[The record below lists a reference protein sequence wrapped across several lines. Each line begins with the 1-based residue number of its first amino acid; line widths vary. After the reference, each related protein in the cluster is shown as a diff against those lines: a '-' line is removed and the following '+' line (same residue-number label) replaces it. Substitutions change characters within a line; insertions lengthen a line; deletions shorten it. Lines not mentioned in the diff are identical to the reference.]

1 MSYFYF
7 AGQSCLDF
15 GLHIESYPHYTTAR
29 RRITTQEVP
38 GRNGLL
44 VYDSE
49 SYDNV
54 DGYFEVYVN
63 ATASNTMA
71 AGREISTWLQGNTG
85 YQRLEDAYDTEVYR
99 MATFTGPVDFSNFF
113 QRYGKAT
120 LTFSC
125 MPQRFFKS
133 GESLLKLSNGVILRN
148 YWMCAKPLIQVSGSG
163 QGILYF
169 NDCQVTIS
177 SIPSGGITLDC
188 DTENAYQG
196 TDNLN
201 GLVTVSNEGF
211 PRLVHGDT
219 QIRWSGGITS
229 VSIYPRW
236 WAL

>member
-15 GLHIESYPHYTTAR
+15 GLHIEEHPRYTAAQR
-29 RRITTQEVP
+29 LVTTQQVP

-44 VYDSE
+44 AFDTGAFG
-49 SYDNV
+49 NV
-54 DGYFEVYVN
+54 NGTYNVYVN

-99 MATFTGPVDFSNFF
+99 MAIFTGPMDFSNFF

-120 LTFSC
+120 LTFNC

-133 GESLLKLSNGVILRN
+133 GESPLKLSNGVTLRN
-148 YWMCAKPLIQVSGSG
+148 YWMCAKPLIQVTGSG

-169 NDCQVTIS
+169 NDYQVTIS

-188 DTENAYQG
+188 ETEDAYQG

-201 GLVTVSNEGF
+201 GLVTVSNEEF
-211 PRLVHGDT
+211 LRLVHGDT
-219 QIRWSGGITS
+219 QIRWSGGITA

>member
-15 GLHIESYPHYTTAR
+15 GLHIEEHPHYTTAQR
-29 RRITTQEVP
+29 SVTTQQVP

-44 VYDSE
+44 AFDTGAFGNGGV
-49 SYDNV
+49 SYK
-54 DGYFEVYVN
+54 VYVN

-99 MATFTGPVDFSNFF
+99 MAIFTGPMDFSNFF

-169 NDCQVTIS
+169 NDYQVTIS

-188 DTENAYQG
+188 ETENAYQG
-196 TDNLN
+196 VDNLN
-201 GLVTVSNEGF
+201 GLISVSNEDF
-211 PRLVHGDT
+211 PRLVNGDT

-229 VSIYPRW
+229 VSMYPRW

>member
-15 GLHIESYPHYTTAR
+15 GLHIEEHPHYTTAQR
-29 RRITTQEVP
+29 SVTTQQVP

-44 VYDSE
+44 AFDTGAFG
-49 SYDNV
+49 NV
-54 DGYFEVYVN
+54 DVTYNVYVN

-99 MATFTGPVDFSNFF
+99 MAIFTGPMDFSNFF

-133 GESLLKLSNGVILRN
+133 GESLLKLSNGVTLRN
-148 YWMCAKPLIQVSGSG
+148 YWMCAKPLIRVTGSG

-169 NDCQVTIS
+169 NDYQVTIS

-188 DTENAYQG
+188 DTEDAYHG
-196 TDNLN
+196 ADNLN
-201 GLVTVSNEGF
+201 SLISVSNEGF

-219 QIRWSGGITS
+219 QIRWSGGIAG
-229 VSIYPRW
+229 VSMYPRW

>member
-15 GLHIESYPHYTTAR
+15 GLHIEEYPHYNTAQR
-29 RRITTQEVP
+29 DVITQQVP

-44 VYDSE
+44 AFDTNAFG
-49 SYDNV
+49 NV
-54 DGYFEVYVN
+54 DVSYNVYVN

-71 AGREISTWLQGNTG
+71 AGRKISTWLQGGAG
-85 YQRLEDAYDTEVYR
+85 YQRLEDSYDTEVYR
-99 MATFTGPVDFSNFF
+99 MAIFVGPMDLSNFF

-125 MPQRFFKS
+125 LPQRFFKS
-133 GESLLKLSNGVILRN
+133 GEALMKLSNGVALQN
-148 YWMCAKPLIQVSGSG
+148 NWMCAKPLIQVTGSG

-169 NDCQVTIS
+169 NGYQVTIS
-177 SIPSGGITLDC
+177 DIPSSGITLDC
-188 DTENAYQG
+188 DTEDAYQG
-196 TDNLN
+196 ADNLN
-201 GLVTVSNEGF
+201 SLVAVSNEGF
-211 PRLVHGDT
+211 PRLDHGET
-219 QIRWSGGITS
+219 EIRWSGGITG

>member
-15 GLHIESYPHYTTAR
+15 GLHIEEHPNYTTAQR
-29 RRITTQEVP
+29 SVTTQQVP

-44 VYDSE
+44 AFDTGAFG
-49 SYDNV
+49 NV
-54 DGYFEVYVN
+54 DVTYNVYVN

-99 MATFTGPVDFSNFF
+99 MAIFAGPMDFSNFF

-133 GESLLKLSNGVILRN
+133 GDSPLKLSNGVTLRN
-148 YWMCAKPLIQVSGSG
+148 YWMCAKPLIQVTGSG
-163 QGILYF
+163 QGVLYF
-169 NDCQVTIS
+169 NSYQVTIS
-177 SIPSGGITLDC
+177 DIPSTGITLDC
-188 DTENAYQG
+188 DTEDAYQG

-201 GLVTVSNEGF
+201 SLVAVSNEGF

-219 QIRWSGGITS
+219 QIRWSGGITG

>member
-15 GLHIESYPHYTTAR
+15 GLHIEEHPHYTTAQR
-29 RRITTQEVP
+29 LVTTQQVP

-44 VYDSE
+44 AFDTGAFG
-49 SYDNV
+49 NV
-54 DGYFEVYVN
+54 NGTYNVYVN

-85 YQRLEDAYDTEVYR
+85 YQRLEDAYDIEVYR
-99 MATFTGPVDFSNFF
+99 MAIFTGPMDFSNFF

-133 GESLLKLSNGVILRN
+133 GESLLKLSNGITLRN

-169 NDCQVTIS
+169 NDYQVTIS

-188 DTENAYQG
+188 ETEDAYQG
-196 TDNLN
+196 VDNLN
-201 GLVTVSNEGF
+201 GLISVSNEEF
-211 PRLVHGDT
+211 LRLVHGDT
-219 QIRWSGGITS
+219 QIRWSGGITA

>member
-15 GLHIESYPHYTTAR
+15 GLHIEEHPHYTTAQR
-29 RRITTQEVP
+29 SVTTQQVP

-44 VYDSE
+44 AFDTGAFG
-49 SYDNV
+49 NV
-54 DGYFEVYVN
+54 DVTYNVYVN

-71 AGREISTWLQGNTG
+71 AGREISTWLQGSTG

-99 MATFTGPVDFSNFF
+99 MAIFTGPMDFSNFF

-177 SIPSGGITLDC
+177 DIPSTGITLDC
-188 DTENAYQG
+188 ETENAYRG
-196 TDNLN
+196 VDNLN
-201 GLVTVSNEGF
+201 GLISVSNEGF

-219 QIRWSGGITS
+219 QIRWSGGITG

>member
-15 GLHIESYPHYTTAR
+15 GLHIEEYPHYTTAQR
-29 RRITTQEVP
+29 LVTTQQVP

-44 VYDSE
+44 AFDAGAFGNAGV
-49 SYDNV
+49 SYN
-54 DGYFEVYVN
+54 VYVN

-99 MATFTGPVDFSNFF
+99 MAIFTGPMDFSNFF

-133 GESLLKLSNGVILRN
+133 GESPLKLSNGVTLRN

-169 NDCQVTIS
+169 NDYQVTIS

-188 DTENAYQG
+188 ETEDAYQG

-201 GLVTVSNEGF
+201 GLISVSNEAF
-211 PRLVHGDT
+211 PRLVNGDT